1 MTIFF
6 LVGGLIFLALA
17 AHPFTTY
24 PLSLVLLKRWRARPL
39 KPAERTQPYR
49 YAVCVAVYN
58 EAAVIRRKAENLVA
72 LRQKLGDAELLVYVD
87 GASDDTAKILS
98 EFAPDIDVV
107 VSPKRSG
114 KSAGM
119 NALLARTTADIVI
132 FTDANAIIDSE
143 GIAALNG
150 YFNDP
155 KVGCVCGHLVYS
167 GDADFSQTAH
177 VGSAYWRL
185 EEHIKQLESDT
196 GSAMGADG
204 ALFAIRRE
212 LYRPVREDVI
222 DDMFTSI
229 SILCDGYRVVRA
241 EEFRAWE
248 PPTTQSDEEFRRK
261 VRISCRA
268 FNAHRLLWKR
278 LRGLDGVT
286 KYKYISHKLLRWFS
300 GMNLMIAALFAWALL
315 ASLIGFW
322 ISLGLAAVTMSA
334 LTFLYASGARPIRL
348 IGEIVFALIA
358 ASFGVVKSLQGER
371 FQTWTPPA
379 STRKSGTP

>member
-1 MTIFF
+1 MTAIFSI
-6 LVGGLIFLALA
+6 GGLIFLALA

-24 PLSLVLLKRWRARPL
+24 PLSLVLLKRWRPRPL
-39 KPAERTQPYR
+39 QPAPRPRPYR
-49 YAVCVAVYN
+49 YAICVAAYN

-72 LRQKLGDAELLVYVD
+72 LQQELGNADLLVYVD
-87 GASDDTAKILS
+87 GASDDTAKILA
-98 EFAPDIDVV
+98 EFASDIDVV
-107 VSPKRSG
+107 VSPMRSG

-132 FTDANAIIDSE
+132 FTDANAIIDPE
-143 GIAALNG
+143 GVAALGG
-150 YFNDP
+150 YFDDP

-167 GDADFSQTAH
+167 GEADFSQTAE
-177 VGSAYWRL
+177 VGSTYWRL
-185 EEHIKQLESDT
+185 EEHIKRLESDT

-229 SILCDGYRVVRA
+229 SILCDGYRVVRG

-248 PPTTQSDEEFRRK
+248 PPTTQSGEEFRRK

-268 FNAHRLLWKR
+268 FNAHRLLWSR
-278 LRGLDGVT
+278 LRILDAVT
-286 KYKYISHKLLRWFS
+286 IYKYLSHKLLRWFS
-300 GMNLMIAALFAWALL
+300 GMNLMIAALFAWLLL

-322 ISLGLAAVTMSA
+322 ISLALAAVIIGG
-334 LTFLYASGARPIRL
+334 LTFLYAAGLRPVRL

-379 STRKSGTP
+379 STRKL

>member
-6 LVGGLIFLALA
+6 LIGGLIFLALA

-24 PLSLVLLKRWRARPL
+24 PLSLLLLKRWRLRPL
-39 KPAERTQPYR
+39 RPAERRQPYR
-49 YAVCVAVYN
+49 YAVCVAAYN
-58 EAAVIRRKAENLVA
+58 EASVIRRKAENLLDV
-72 LRQKLGDAELLVYVD
+72 RRKLGQAELLVYVD
-87 GASDDTAKILS
+87 GASDDTAIILGDFAS
-98 EFAPDIDVV
+98 EIDVV
-107 VSPKRSG
+107 VSAKRSG

-119 NALLARTTADIVI
+119 NALLARATADIVI
-132 FTDANAIIDSE
+132 FTDANAIIDID
-143 GIAALNG
+143 GVGALSG
-150 YFNDP
+150 YFDDP
-155 KVGCVCGHLVYS
+155 KVGCVCGHLVYG
-167 GDADFSQTAH
+167 GDAHFTQTAH

-248 PPTTQSDEEFRRK
+248 PPTTRSDEEFRRK

-278 LRGLDGVT
+278 LRNLDAVT
-286 KYKYISHKLLRWFS
+286 KYKYLSHKLLRWFS
-300 GMNLMIAALFAWALL
+300 GMNLMIAAFFAWALL

-322 ISLGLAAVTMSA
+322 ISLGLAAVTLSA

-348 IGEIVFALIA
+348 IGEILFALIA

-379 STRKSGTP
+379 STRKPESP

>member
-1 MTIFF
+1 MTLAFF
-6 LVGGLIFLALA
+6 IGGLIFFALA

-24 PLSLVLLKRWRARPL
+24 PLSLVLLKRLRPRPL
-39 KPAERTQPYR
+39 RPAPRLRPYR
-49 YAVCVAVYN
+49 YAVCVAAYN
-58 EAAVIRRKAENLVA
+58 EAAVIRSKAENLIA
-72 LRQKLGDAELLVYVD
+72 LRQKLGDVDLLVYVD
-87 GASDDTAKILS
+87 GASDDTAKILA

-119 NALLARTTADIVI
+119 NALLARTSADIVI
-132 FTDANAIIDSE
+132 FTDANSIIDVD
-143 GIAALNG
+143 GAASLNG
-150 YFNDP
+150 YFDDP
-155 KVGCVCGHLVYS
+155 EVGCVCGHLVYS
-167 GDADFSQTAH
+167 DTADFSQTAH

-185 EEHIKQLESDT
+185 EEYIKRLESET

-229 SILCDGYRVVRA
+229 SILCDGYRVVRG

-248 PPTTQSDEEFRRK
+248 PPTTRSDEEFRRK

-278 LRGLDGVT
+278 VRGLDGIT

-300 GMNLMIAALFAWALL
+300 GMNLMISALFAWLL
-315 ASLIGFW
+315 LMSLIGFW
-322 ISLGLAAVTMSA
+322 LGLVLAAATMSG
-334 LTFLYASGARPIRL
+334 LTFLYASGLRPIRV

-379 STRKSGTP
+379 STRKL